1 MGAAW
6 LAALGWCAL
15 AYGEEPRP
23 LVGGT
28 APVAHQ
34 LVSVEAEV
42 LDAHHRG
49 DRWIV
54 AASSGT
60 AVVEIVAREV
70 LEPERLVPGAKVTA
84 QGRFVGYPTLTDR
97 AWGVVSAETIEVVGD
112 PPLWTPMRAFALL
125 LGLWFFLL
133 LGLVAARIER
143 AALLRALQSRAH
155 PPPTRPSPPAPTV
168 SAADLY
174 RPLTVLSLGGAA
186 LLDRDND
193 PAVEAVGLEVL
204 GAARALQ
211 ARIVDALP
219 ATHETTLSAEP
230 IDLDEIAAEAM
241 ERSQHLMD
249 ARRLVLD
256 TKLAP
261 ADALGALEVVEAI
274 VADLLDHVV
283 RAAREGDTLSV
294 QVWHDDRFAYLRIRD
309 QGASVPPELQAAS
322 VGRTFAGQTRPPRTP
337 RVRLA
342 AAAAQ
347 AIGGDVVIEDV
358 AIGASLL
365 LHLRVPPHH
374 DADETVML

>member
-1 MGAAW
+1 
-6 LAALGWCAL
+6 
-15 AYGEEPRP
+15 
-23 LVGGT
+23 
-28 APVAHQ
+28 
-34 LVSVEAEV
+34 
-42 LDAHHRG
+42 
-49 DRWIV
+49 
-54 AASSGT
+54 
-60 AVVEIVAREV
+60 
-70 LEPERLVPGAKVTA
+70 
-84 QGRFVGYPTLTDR
+84 
-97 AWGVVSAETIEVVGD
+97 
-112 PPLWTPMRAFALL
+112 
-125 LGLWFFLL
+125 
-133 LGLVAARIER
+133 
-143 AALLRALQSRAH
+143 
-155 PPPTRPSPPAPTV
+155 V

-193 PAVEAVGLEVL
+193 PAVEAVGLDVL

-249 ARRLVLD
+249 ARGLVLD

-309 QGASVPPELQAAS
+309 QGANVPPELQAAS

-374 DADETVML
+374 DADETVVL